1 MQDLL
6 NLIPVSDLQYV
17 AYAVVVAALAMK
29 LLPVPTA
36 TSSKVY
42 ALVYRGLNAVA
53 INPALVAIEKE
64 ILHG

>member
-6 NLIPVSDLQYV
+6 SLIPVSDLQYI
-17 AYAVVVAALAMK
+17 AYAVVAAALAVK

-42 ALVYRGLNAVA
+42 ATAYRIVNAIA

-64 ILHG
+64 VLHG